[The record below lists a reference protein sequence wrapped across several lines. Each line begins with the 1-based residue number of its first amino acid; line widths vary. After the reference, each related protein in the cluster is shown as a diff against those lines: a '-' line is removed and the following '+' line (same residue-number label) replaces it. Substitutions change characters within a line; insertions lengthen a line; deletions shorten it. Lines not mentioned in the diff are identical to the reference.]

1 MEKTNWYAVFTA
13 SRAEKRVKERLEQA
27 EIENYL
33 PVRKVEF
40 ERNGQVRRLEI
51 PVITGCI
58 FVRVSEMNLPS
69 VLSIGGVIALLKEKQ
84 GPVVI
89 SDEQLDSLRIL
100 NENAGSLE
108 VVSGKALVGSGVR
121 VIQGE
126 LTGVQGGVGRGGW
139 WTSGCGS
146 YSVFDRRLCGC
157 FIRLC
162 KGVVNIQIYYFFRK
176 SVFI

>member
-27 EIENYL
+27 GIENYL

-58 FVRVSEMNLPS
+58 FVRVSETNLPS
-69 VLSIGGVIALLKEKQ
+69 VLSILGVIALLQEERV
-84 GPVVI
+84 PVVI

-100 NENAGSLE
+100 NERAEMIE
-108 VVSGKALVGSGVR
+108 VVNGKIPVGSGVR

-126 LTGVQGGVGRGGW
+126 LTGVQGELVEVAGGHRVAVHIPCLIGVCADV
-139 WTSGCGS
+139 SLDC
-146 YSVFDRRLCGC
+146 VKAL
-157 FIRLC
+157 
-162 KGVVNIQIYYFFRK
+162 
-176 SVFI
+176 

>member
-27 EIENYL
+27 GIENYL

-89 SDEQLDSLRIL
+89 SDEQLDSFADF
-100 NENAGSLE
+100 E
-108 VVSGKALVGSGVR
+108 
-121 VIQGE
+121 
-126 LTGVQGGVGRGGW
+126 
-139 WTSGCGS
+139 
-146 YSVFDRRLCGC
+146 
-157 FIRLC
+157 
-162 KGVVNIQIYYFFRK
+162 
-176 SVFI
+176 

>member
-13 SRAEKRVKERLEQA
+13 ARAEKRVKERLEQA
-27 EIENYL
+27 GIENYL
-33 PVRKVEF
+33 PVRGGEF
-40 ERNGQVRRLEI
+40 VRDGLVKRLEV

-100 NENAGSLE
+100 NERAEMIE
-108 VVSGKALVGSGVR
+108 VVNGKLPVGSGVR

-126 LTGVQGGVGRGGW
+126 LTGVQGELVEVAGGHRIMVHVPCLIGVCANV
-139 WTSGCGS
+139 SLDC
-146 YSVFDRRLCGC
+146 VKAL
-157 FIRLC
+157 
-162 KGVVNIQIYYFFRK
+162 
-176 SVFI
+176 

>member
-27 EIENYL
+27 GIENYL
-33 PVRKVEF
+33 PVRGGEF
-40 ERNGQVRRLEI
+40 VRDGLVKRLEV

-69 VLSIGGVIALLKEKQ
+69 LLSIGGVIALLKEKQ

-89 SDEQLDSLRIL
+89 SDEQLDSLRI
-100 NENAGSLE
+100 E
-108 VVSGKALVGSGVR
+108 VVNGKIPVGSGVR

-126 LTGVQGGVGRGGW
+126 LTGVQGELVEVAGGHRIMVHVPCLIGVCANV
-139 WTSGCGS
+139 SLDC
-146 YSVFDRRLCGC
+146 VKAL
-157 FIRLC
+157 
-162 KGVVNIQIYYFFRK
+162 
-176 SVFI
+176 

>member
-27 EIENYL
+27 GIENYL
-33 PVRKVEF
+33 PVREVEL
-40 ERNGQVRRLEI
+40 VKRLEV

-58 FVRVSEMNLPS
+58 FVRVSEINLPS

-100 NENAGSLE
+100 NERAEMIE
-108 VVSGKALVGSGVR
+108 VVNGKIPVGSGVR

-126 LTGVQGGVGRGGW
+126 LTGVQGELVEVAGGHRIMVHVPCLIGVCANV
-139 WTSGCGS
+139 SLDC
-146 YSVFDRRLCGC
+146 VKAL
-157 FIRLC
+157 
-162 KGVVNIQIYYFFRK
+162 
-176 SVFI
+176 

>member
-1 MEKTNWYAVFTA
+1 MKNTNWYAVFTA

-27 EIENYL
+27 GIENYL
-33 PVRKVEF
+33 PVRDGLVK
-40 ERNGQVRRLEI
+40 RLEV

-69 VLSIGGVIALLKEKQ
+69 LLSIGGVIALLKEKQ

-100 NENAGSLE
+100 NERAEMIE
-108 VVSGKALVGSGVR
+108 VVNGKIPVGSGVR

-126 LTGVQGGVGRGGW
+126 LTGVQGELVEVAGGHRIMVHVPCLIGVCANV
-139 WTSGCGS
+139 SLDC
-146 YSVFDRRLCGC
+146 VKAL
-157 FIRLC
+157 
-162 KGVVNIQIYYFFRK
+162 
-176 SVFI
+176 